1 MRTHRVGFG
10 AGRWMLCIL
19 GCLAL
24 AACGGGGSGS
34 GSGSSSSSSGGG
46 SSSATFSVSGN
57 IKGLD
62 ASGLVLEDNGG
73 NSLTVPSG
81 ASTFTFT
88 TDLASGASYD
98 VTVAQQ
104 PTGEN
109 CSVSSS
115 TGTVSGNVTSVAVA
129 CTVDTYTIGGN
140 IKGLNASGL
149 VLEDNGG
156 DNLTVPSGATTFT
169 FATKLASG
177 ATYDVKVAS
186 QPSTE
191 NCLMTSGGSGTVS
204 GNVTNVTVT
213 CSGSG
218 YTVSGTLTGLS
229 TAGLKLQD
237 YKGGETISVA
247 AGATSFQFTQ
257 SVMYGTDVDVTVNTQ
272 PFWQTCTA
280 GSSNFTGP
288 ITSNLTSDTFSCAPD
303 TANVTTFAGTT
314 TAGHADGTGSAASF
328 DAPSGVA
335 MDSSGNIYVADTL
348 NDEIREI
355 TPAGAVTTLAGT
367 AGTTGSVNGNG
378 TVALFSG
385 PTGIAVNSAGDIFVA
400 DSGNNEIRE
409 IVCTG
414 TTASTCTVSTLAG
427 STTPGNTN
435 GLGTQAL
442 FRFPTEVAVDS
453 SGNLYVADTQNQ
465 EIREIVCTASPPTA
479 GTCTVSTLAGTG
491 SPGSTN
497 GVGTSAQFD
506 APTGVAVDASGHIYV
521 ADQSNNE
528 IREIV
533 CTGTTASTCTVS
545 TLAGST
551 TAGSADGTGSAASF
565 RSPTGIAV
573 DSGGDLY
580 VADSGN
586 DEIRLVT
593 QNGVVTTLAGQAGVT
608 GFTNGTG
615 TSAQFSSPSGV
626 AVDTSGNLFVGDYGN
641 NEIRELMP

>member
-1 MRTHRVGFG
+1 MRTHRVGFR
-10 AGRWMLCIL
+10 AGSWMLCVL
-19 GCLAL
+19 ATLAL
-24 AACGGGGSGS
+24 TACGGGGGGSSNSSGSGSSGS
-34 GSGSSSSSSGGG
+34 GSGATTTYSVGG
-46 SSSATFSVSGN
+46 TVSG
-57 IKGLD
+57 LT
-62 ASGLVLEDNGG
+62 ASGLVLTDNSG
-73 NSLTVPSG
+73 NNLTVPSG
-81 ASTFTFT
+81 ASTFTFST
-88 TDLASGASYD
+88 KLSSGANYD
-98 VTVAQQ
+98 VA
-104 PTGEN
+104 
-109 CSVSSS
+109 
-115 TGTVSGNVTSVAVA
+115 
-129 CTVDTYTIGGN
+129 
-140 IKGLNASGL
+140 
-149 VLEDNGG
+149 
-156 DNLTVPSGATTFT
+156 
-169 FATKLASG
+169 
-177 ATYDVKVAS
+177 VAS
-186 QPSTE
+186 QPSAE
-191 NCLMTSGGSGTVS
+191 DCLVTSGASGTVS
-204 GNVTNVTVT
+204 GNVTNVAVT
-213 CSGSG
+213 CSGSDF
-218 YTVSGTLTGLS
+218 TVSGTLTGLS

-237 YKGGETISVA
+237 YKNGETLSVA

-257 SVMYGTDVDVTVNTQ
+257 SVMYGTDVDVTVGTQ
-272 PFWQTCTA
+272 PFWQACTA
-280 GSSNFTGP
+280 GSSNYTGP
-288 ITSNLTSDTFSCAPD
+288 ITGNLTSDTFSCVMD

-355 TPAGAVTTLAGT
+355 TPGGAVTTLAGT
-367 AGTTGSVNGNG
+367 AGTAGSLNGSG
-378 TVALFSG
+378 TAALFSG
-385 PTGIAVNSAGDIFVA
+385 PTDVAVNSAGDIFVA

-442 FRFPTEVAVDS
+442 FRFPTDVAVDS
-453 SGNLYVADTQNQ
+453 SGNLYVADNGNQ

-479 GTCTVSTLAGTG
+479 STCTVSTLAGTG

-497 GVGTSAQFD
+497 GLGTQAQFD
-506 APTGVAVDASGHIYV
+506 APTGVAVDASGDIYV
-521 ADQSNNE
+521 ADQGNNE

-533 CTGTTASTCTVS
+533 CTGTTAGTCTVS

-565 RSPTGIAV
+565 RNPTGLAV
-573 DSGGDLY
+573 DSAGDLY

-593 QNGVVTTLAGQAGVT
+593 QNGVVTTLAGQARVT

-615 TSAQFSSPSGV
+615 TSAQFSSPGGI

-641 NEIRELMP
+641 NEIRKLTP